1 MAPAQFKVVIVGG
14 GIAGL
19 ALGVILE
26 RAGIDYIILEAAQ
39 EIRPLGAVVYLGPPL
54 MRAMEQLGLLDD
66 LIRNS
71 NVMTGVTL
79 MNHRLTKICRVN
91 IDYAEERY
99 GHATLAIVRPKLY
112 DILLSRIP
120 AYKILF
126 GKRVIQSFEGT
137 EGITVRCEDG
147 TTHHGDIL
155 VGADGGASPVR
166 ERIYQDIRRSF
177 TTTASKATKKSLHR
191 SDYAPPR
198 AEQQCIVG
206 ITEPLSSKAYP
217 VLASKSCELVMIMPK
232 ETNCMVWLVPM
243 AGNRFGWGVTTTLSP
258 PHAKLPNK
266 SANSKSNSDNNNGNF
281 DNNNNR
287 ASTEQATLESKFNG
301 PRSPSKHHYR
311 HHSADLDYYS
321 SSPSS
326 PVESYQP
333 EFPLSSPVSSRGLS
347 KKKDRRDVVSTY
359 STGYEPSLRSEP
371 LHYSS
376 MTRSS
381 REEIPQPHHLSTN
394 TTGRTLKHK
403 ASTGL
408 GGASGSKG
416 PRTQPFTIHPT
427 RESTSERIWRRL
439 DETFTVDGSI
449 RHQPSPHGG
458 TLGDLVDST
467 SRKMISAVVVEEK
480 FYHTWHHGRSILI
493 GDACH
498 MILTSSGHGT
508 TQAILDAMSLATLLT
523 ELPSKTPEDIEAL
536 FQVHYE
542 RRAPV
547 AKAAVTISKHQDQL
561 LYSRNFSGK
570 FIRKMSSNWMSDWIK
585 VRVGDRLF
593 DRRPMLPFLKPVPSR
608 GTCRNKDA
616 PVPLLQEKKFIE
628 SELARRRRSISSEYS
643 AASGYSFHRDGS
655 TSPVPSRIPGGSNQ
669 SPFASTNSNASS
681 SSSSAFDDPDR
692 QRRRFF
698 RRGSR
703 SSKTTQS
710 GDNTSDSYSRSHS
723 RSSSFSS
730 LSNAII
736 PPVPKLLRPM
746 STILDS
752 DVDYPAILPQSPV
765 QATTPSLPK
774 QSVDLGGVTTPRRR
788 KFWSMLQGPKSV
800 SQPIAT

>member
-19 ALGVILE
+19 ALGVMLE

-71 NVMTGVTL
+71 NTMTGVTL

-91 IDYAEERY
+91 IDYAAE
-99 GHATLAIVRPKLY
+99 RPKLY

-126 GKRVIQSFEGT
+126 GKRVIQSSEGA

-177 TTTASKATKKSLHR
+177 ATSTSKAAKRSLHR

-198 AEQQCIVG
+198 VEQQCIVG
-206 ITEPLSSKAYP
+206 ITEPLASKTYP

-232 ETNCMVWLVPM
+232 ETNCMTSM
-243 AGNRFGWGVTTTLSP
+243 AT
-258 PHAKLPNK
+258 
-266 SANSKSNSDNNNGNF
+266 
-281 DNNNNR
+281 
-287 ASTEQATLESKFNG
+287 
-301 PRSPSKHHYR
+301 
-311 HHSADLDYYS
+311 
-321 SSPSS
+321 
-326 PVESYQP
+326 
-333 EFPLSSPVSSRGLS
+333 
-347 KKKDRRDVVSTY
+347 
-359 STGYEPSLRSEP
+359 
-371 LHYSS
+371 
-376 MTRSS
+376 
-381 REEIPQPHHLSTN
+381 
-394 TTGRTLKHK
+394 
-403 ASTGL
+403 

-416 PRTQPFTIHPT
+416 PPVQPFTLHSANT
-427 RESTSERIWRRL
+427 TSNRTWRRL
-439 DETFTVDGSI
+439 DEMLTVDGSI

-467 SRKMISAVVVEEK
+467 SRKMISVVVVEEK

-542 RRAPV
+542 RRAPI

-561 LYSRNFSGK
+561 LHSRNFSGK

-585 VRVGDRLF
+585 IRVGDRLF

-616 PVPLLQEKKFIE
+616 PVPFLQEKKFIE
-628 SELARRRRSISSEYS
+628 TEAARRRKSVSSEYS
-643 AASGYSFHRDGS
+643 ATSAYSFHRDGS
-655 TSPVPSRIPGGSNQ
+655 TSPASSPVPGGGNQ

-681 SSSSAFDDPDR
+681 SSSSALDDPDR

-698 RRGSR
+698 RRGHKGNMT
-703 SSKTTQS
+703 SSAGGS
-710 GDNTSDSYSRSHS
+710 TSDSHSHSHS

-736 PPVPKLLRPM
+736 PPVPKLPRPM
-746 STILDS
+746 STILD
-752 DVDYPAILPQSPV
+752 DVDYPAILPQSPI
-765 QATTPSLPK
+765 QATAPPLPK
-774 QSVDLGGVTTPRRR
+774 QSVDLGGGVTTPRRR
-788 KFWSMLQGPKSV
+788 KFWSMLQDRPKSI

>member
-19 ALGVILE
+19 ALGVMLE
-26 RAGIDYIILEAAQ
+26 RAGIDYIILEATQ
-39 EIRPLGAVVYLGPPL
+39 EIRPMGAVVYLGPPL

-71 NVMTGVTL
+71 NTMTGVTL

-91 IDYAEERY
+91 IAYAAERY
-99 GHATLAIVRPKLY
+99 GHATLTILRPKLY

-120 AYKILF
+120 AYRILF
-126 GKRVIQSFEGT
+126 GKRVIQSFEGA

-166 ERIYQDIRRSF
+166 ERIHQDIRRSF
-177 TTTASKATKKSLHR
+177 ATSTSKAAKRSLHR

-198 AEQQCIVG
+198 VEQQCIVG
-206 ITEPLSSKAYP
+206 ITEPLASKTYP

-232 ETNCMVWLVPM
+232 ETNCMIWLVPM
-243 AGNRFGWGVTTTLSP
+243 AGNRFGWGVTTTLP
-258 PHAKLPNK
+258 PPPDSQLPNK
-266 SANSKSNSDNNNGNF
+266 SVDSD
-281 DNNNNR
+281 DKNNNNNNTNNHRRCPTER
-287 ASTEQATLESKFNG
+287 ASLESKFNL
-301 PRSPSKHHYR
+301 RTSPSKHHYR
-311 HHSADLDYYS
+311 HHSADFDFYLATS
-321 SSPSS
+321 TPPSS
-326 PVESYQP
+326 PVESYKP
-333 EFPLSSPVSSRGLS
+333 EFPLSGQVSSRSLS
-347 KKKDRRDVVSTY
+347 KKTSRRDVKSTY
-359 STGYEPSLRSEP
+359 SAGYEPNLRSEP

-376 MTRSS
+376 SLVRPSGEAVAIA
-381 REEIPQPHHLSTN
+381 RLPY
-394 TTGRTLKHK
+394 
-403 ASTGL
+403 ASTSTTRPSFQHKTSMEMET
-408 GGASGSKG
+408 GGASASKG
-416 PRTQPFTIHPT
+416 ASVQPFTLH
-427 RESTSERIWRRL
+427 SANATSNRTWRRL
-439 DETFTVDGSI
+439 DEMFTVDGSI

-467 SRKMISAVVVEEK
+467 SRKMISVVVVEEK

-542 RRAPV
+542 RRAPI

-585 VRVGDRLF
+585 IRVGDRLF

-616 PVPLLQEKKFIE
+616 PVPFLQEKKFIE
-628 SELARRRRSISSEYS
+628 TEAARRRKSVSSEYS
-643 AASGYSFHRDGS
+643 ATSAYSFNRDGS
-655 TSPVPSRIPGGSNQ
+655 TSPASSPVTGGGNQ
-669 SPFASTNSNASS
+669 SPFASTNSNASN
-681 SSSSAFDDPDR
+681 SSSSALDDPDR
-692 QRRRFF
+692 QRRRAKAPAAHVNHPG
-698 RRGSR
+698 RRR
-703 SSKTTQS
+703 LS
-710 GDNTSDSYSRSHS
+710 GDSATVPDPGYGTPAAEAVGGSGGRGDDSEEEEVLVHAAG
-723 RSSSFSS
+723 SS
-730 LSNAII
+730 
-736 PPVPKLLRPM
+736 
-746 STILDS
+746 
-752 DVDYPAILPQSPV
+752 QEH
-765 QATTPSLPK
+765 
-774 QSVDLGGVTTPRRR
+774 
-788 KFWSMLQGPKSV
+788 
-800 SQPIAT
+800 